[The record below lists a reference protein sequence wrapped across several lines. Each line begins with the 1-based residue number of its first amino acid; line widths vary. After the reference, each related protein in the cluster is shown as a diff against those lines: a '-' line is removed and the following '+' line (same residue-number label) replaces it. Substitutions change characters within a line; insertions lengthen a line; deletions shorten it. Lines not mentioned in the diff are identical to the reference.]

1 MRKRKESKNLNEGLR
16 LAIEAAGTRYAL
28 AKKLGLTPTAVL
40 EWYRIPAEL
49 VVEVERVTGVPRE
62 HLRPDLYL

>member
-1 MRKRKESKNLNEGLR
+1 
-16 LAIEAAGTRYAL
+16 L

-40 EWYRIPAEL
+40 KWLRVPADR

-62 HLRPDLYL
+62 KLRPELFQ